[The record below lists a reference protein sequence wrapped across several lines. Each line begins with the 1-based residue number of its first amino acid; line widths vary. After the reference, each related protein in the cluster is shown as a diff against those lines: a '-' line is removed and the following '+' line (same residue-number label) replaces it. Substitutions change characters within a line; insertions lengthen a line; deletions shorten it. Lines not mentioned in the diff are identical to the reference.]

1 MRGFSERSNEVSVE
15 LCSSAWQILVTPL
28 SLMEWD
34 LMTSSRIVILL
45 VSSVHKYWIKSL
57 VNGVDHITSLLR
69 FSVCSLVD
77 DSRDTVLL
85 VDE

>member
-1 MRGFSERSNEVSVE
+1 
-15 LCSSAWQILVTPL
+15 
-28 SLMEWD
+28 MEWR
-34 LMTSSRIVILL
+34 LMTSSCIVLLL
-45 VSSVHKYWIKSL
+45 VSSIHKYWIQSL
-57 VNGVDHITSLLR
+57 VNGVSNISSLLR